1 MLFIDW
7 RNKMYN
13 TYFIL
18 STTIIRKMTHI
29 DRTPLEQFI
38 AELPFIVLIIGII
51 VLFIFAI
58 KSISNE
64 DKISDHI
71 SEPDNAIGKML
82 YNSLQQTK
90 FYYKNNR
97 IQMIIIFVCAIV
109 SCFVGLTVLMISIFY
124 FNDKAQTM
132 GIISGT
138 VISFISATFFWIYKQ
153 CNNQVQHYF
162 NELIKIQNIFIAMEL
177 IEECNDRTKDQNI
190 NKIIDKLINISKTT
204 SSNSQNE

>member
-1 MLFIDW
+1 
-7 RNKMYN
+7 MYI
-13 TYFIL
+13 TYIQL
-18 STTIIRKMTHI
+18 AKTVIRKMTHI

-38 AELPFIVLIIGII
+38 VDLPFMVLIIG
-51 VLFIFAI
+51 LFVFGIFSI

-64 DKISDHI
+64 DKISDNI
-71 SEPDNAIGKML
+71 SEPDNAIAKML

-90 FYYKNNR
+90 SYYKNNR
-97 IQMIIIFVCAIV
+97 IQMTIIFVCAII

-124 FNDKAQTM
+124 FNDKAQAM

-138 VISFISATFFWIYKQ
+138 VVSFISGTFFWIYKQ

-177 IEECNDRTKDQNI
+177 IEECNDKTKNQNI
-190 NKIIDKLINISKTT
+190 NKIIDKLINT
-204 SSNSQNE
+204 SDSALDNQND